1 MGPAAGKLYF
11 DFGISLSLSTT
22 ATASNNSRCFQQQP
36 LLPPPQASVGQS
48 PFLFPSSPLPFG
60 CFLSPQSSY
69 PLLSSSLLFS
79 P

>member
-11 DFGISLSLSTT
+11 DFGTSLSQLQPLLPTT
-22 ATASNNSRCFQQQP
+22 TQQQP

-60 CFLSPQSSY
+60 CFPSPQSSY
-69 PLLSSSLLFS
+69 PL
-79 P
+79 

>member
-11 DFGISLSLSTT
+11 DFGISLSL
-22 ATASNNSRCFQQQP
+22 NNSRCFQQQP
-36 LLPPPQASVGQS
+36 LLPPPQASAGQS